1 MEQES
6 RAQNLR
12 LIHISDLHF
21 GAQSDGALDALREA
35 LRALNPS
42 LLVTTGD
49 LTQRGRPEQ
58 LRAAR
63 EFLDSVQVPW
73 LATPGNHDL
82 PVMPWRRL
90 IDPLRDYRRYV
101 SAHTEPRVESDLAR
115 IAFLD
120 STDPSAWRSGRIAD
134 AQANAAAEF
143 LAGAHSG
150 QIRVVATHHPF
161 DDLSEDG
168 REGMRGAR
176 RALEILCAD
185 GLVDLLLCGH
195 LHQTRIGI
203 LHNEGLRCI
212 VGCVAATP
220 TSPRCETTGESFVCV
235 DLCEDAITLSPWRR
249 TPDTERFRR
258 VSGRH
263 FCRQRDNHWREIEP
277 DLDDDEAA

>member
-21 GAQSDGALDALREA
+21 GAQSAGALDALREA

-90 IDPLRDYRRYV
+90 IDPLRD
-101 SAHTEPRVESDLAR
+101 
-115 IAFLD
+115 
-120 STDPSAWRSGRIAD
+120 
-134 AQANAAAEF
+134 
-143 LAGAHSG
+143 
-150 QIRVVATHHPF
+150 
-161 DDLSEDG
+161 
-168 REGMRGAR
+168 
-176 RALEILCAD
+176 
-185 GLVDLLLCGH
+185 
-195 LHQTRIGI
+195 
-203 LHNEGLRCI
+203 
-212 VGCVAATP
+212 
-220 TSPRCETTGESFVCV
+220 
-235 DLCEDAITLSPWRR
+235 
-249 TPDTERFRR
+249 
-258 VSGRH
+258 
-263 FCRQRDNHWREIEP
+263 
-277 DLDDDEAA
+277 